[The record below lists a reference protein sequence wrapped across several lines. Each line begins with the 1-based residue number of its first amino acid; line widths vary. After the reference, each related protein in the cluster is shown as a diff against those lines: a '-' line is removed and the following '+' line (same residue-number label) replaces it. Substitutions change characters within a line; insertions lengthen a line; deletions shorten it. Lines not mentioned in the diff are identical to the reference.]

1 MRFIVP
7 KRMQSRN
14 EELLNGISHSV
25 GLIAAILATPFLI
38 VKAVRDG
45 DAAFVVGTSVF
56 CATIVLLYLA
66 STIYHL
72 LPHGK
77 AKRVFHVFDHI
88 AIFVL
93 IAGTYT
99 PFSLGVLKGALGW
112 SLFGITW
119 GIVAIGMVLKSVPG
133 ARHPILSTAL
143 YLIMGWI
150 IIFAIKPLVTLVPT
164 AGILWLVAGGV
175 SYTAGV
181 VFYALDSRLRYS
193 HFIWHLFVMAG
204 TACHYIAVYRYAT

>member
-45 DAAFVVGTSVF
+45 DAALVVGASVF

-150 IIFAIKPLVTLVPT
+150 IIFAIKPLVALVPT

-181 VFYALDSRLRYS
+181 VFYALDSRLRFS

-204 TACHYIAVYRYAT
+204 TACHYIAVYRYAN

>member
-1 MRFIVP
+1 
-7 KRMQSRN
+7 MQSRN